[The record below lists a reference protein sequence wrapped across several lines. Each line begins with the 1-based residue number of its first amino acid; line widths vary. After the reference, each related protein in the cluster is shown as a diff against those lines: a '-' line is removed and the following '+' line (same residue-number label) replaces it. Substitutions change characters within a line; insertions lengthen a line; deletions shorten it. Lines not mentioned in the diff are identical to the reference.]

1 METCLSLIQAIA
13 LGVVQGMTEFL
24 PISSS
29 GHLAIAHWLFGWS
42 FDAAS
47 TDKAFD
53 AATHLGTL
61 LAAAAYF
68 WRDIGRLISAFLRT
82 LRKRTAEDLDERLA
96 WYLVIASIPGAVA
109 GFVGESFIEER
120 LGAPL
125 LIAAMLAVG
134 GGLLWLAD
142 AKGRKERSLDDI
154 RLRDAA
160 ATGIAQA
167 IALSP
172 GVSRSGV
179 TMTAALGMGLDRET
193 AARFSFLMLIPIAA
207 GAGIY
212 KLVKLVSSGL
222 PPGSG
227 PLFVAGVVSSAL
239 TGFLAIWGLL
249 RLLKTRSF
257 MPFVIY
263 RFALAAVIV
272 VVVLMGLRPAQA

>member
-1 METCLSLIQAIA
+1 MSLIQAIV
-13 LGVVQGMTEFL
+13 LGAIQGLTEFL

-61 LAAAAYF
+61 LAAVAF
-68 WRDIGRLISAFLRT
+68 FRTDISRLAVGFFRT
-82 LRKRTAEDLDERLA
+82 MKNRKAEDLYERFA
-96 WYLVIASIPGAVA
+96 WYLVVASIPGAA
-109 GFVGESFIEER
+109 FGLLGESFIEEN
-120 LGAPL
+120 LGAPW

-142 AKGRKERSLDDI
+142 VKGSKDRDI
-154 RLRDAA
+154 EDVRLRDA
-160 ATGIAQA
+160 GVMGLAQA
-167 IALSP
+167 VALSP

-179 TMTAALGMGLDRET
+179 TMTAGLALGLDRET
-193 AARFSFLMLIPIAA
+193 AARFSFLMLVPIAA

-212 KLVKLVSSGL
+212 KIGKLAASGL
-222 PPGSG
+222 PEGSA
-227 PLFVAGVVSSAL
+227 PLFVAAVGTSAV
-239 TGFLAIWGLL
+239 TGFIAIWGLL

-257 MPFVIY
+257 LPFVIY
-263 RFALAAVIV
+263 RFALAAVILAV
-272 VVVLMGLRPAQA
+272 ILFGLRPASV